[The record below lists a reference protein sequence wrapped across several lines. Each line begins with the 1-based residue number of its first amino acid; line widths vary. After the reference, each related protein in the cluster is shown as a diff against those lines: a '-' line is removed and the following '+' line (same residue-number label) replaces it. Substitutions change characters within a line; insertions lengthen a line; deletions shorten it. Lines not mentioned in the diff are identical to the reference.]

1 VTKDSANEI
10 SPSPPT
16 CQFSSSPFNA
26 PHRRISVI
34 SPRKLVVE
42 NFPNRLSD
50 CREKDDC
57 FSLHLNGDD
66 CCNNQI
72 GDCEENESTSVH
84 DFDRDCPA
92 VVTSSHGRRRTSIS
106 ISPGGYV
113 HHADLNF
120 PVPNFRGPRSP
131 QLTID
136 VHSPVINEPG
146 SAQNKVR
153 IIEAFLSIV
162 AWDLLSGC
170 FHNFPPSYVDIP
182 SSQAN
187 SQHVW
192 SPGAE
197 EEEEQANNVPPNA
210 FLSAVKGALHGPMR
224 RRSFKESE
232 SSGTESDPRK
242 VKFCHTDTW
251 EYLDEH
257 SSMELDVLLNE
268 EDSSISEGS
277 IRELNDVDGL
287 SRMLSW
293 RSIVESPAEYA
304 SESCLDRNIWPE
316 RFKSFPFGM
325 TTPVPLSL
333 GGSCDVDEEDDEAF
347 RNYEKSLQRDEV
359 LLRKQLEIKLIRAAR
374 QA

>member
-1 VTKDSANEI
+1 MQGRSFKGTPSTKTTSSCSTATSTNSSTTRLPHGYLISPRKSVESVAGILVTKDSANEI

-57 FSLHLNGDD
+57 FSLQLNGDD

-162 AWDLLSGC
+162 A
-170 FHNFPPSYVDIP
+170 
-182 SSQAN
+182 
-187 SQHVW
+187 
-192 SPGAE
+192 
-197 EEEEQANNVPPNA
+197 
-210 FLSAVKGALHGPMR
+210 
-224 RRSFKESE
+224 
-232 SSGTESDPRK
+232 
-242 VKFCHTDTW
+242 
-251 EYLDEH
+251 
-257 SSMELDVLLNE
+257 
-268 EDSSISEGS
+268 
-277 IRELNDVDGL
+277 
-287 SRMLSW
+287 
-293 RSIVESPAEYA
+293 
-304 SESCLDRNIWPE
+304 
-316 RFKSFPFGM
+316 
-325 TTPVPLSL
+325 
-333 GGSCDVDEEDDEAF
+333 
-347 RNYEKSLQRDEV
+347 
-359 LLRKQLEIKLIRAAR
+359 
-374 QA
+374 